1 MKKTGRRILIAAL
14 AALVLAGVTA
24 YAVTNYGSESDPLI
38 TKSYLDSVVQPK
50 LEAELG
56 RQMDEAE
63 QEMQSSTPGE
73 FTELSLKAGQS
84 LTCTAG
90 SEFLLRSGSAK
101 SVGSLADTT
110 GGGSVSAGA
119 AITANHLYMA
129 AENGGGLTASA
140 NAVVLV
146 SGSYSLG

>member
-14 AALVLAGVTA
+14 AVLVLAGVTA

-38 TKSYLDSVVQPK
+38 TKSYLDGVVQPK

-56 RQMDEAE
+56 RALDAAE
-63 QEMQSSTPGE
+63 QELQSSRPGE

-84 LTCTAG
+84 LSCTAG

-101 SVGSLADTT
+101 ALGALADTT
-110 GGGSVSAGA
+110 GGVSVSADA
-119 AITANHLYMA
+119 ALTASHLYMA
-129 AENGGGLTASA
+129 AENGCGLTASA
-140 NAVVLV
+140 DAVVLV
-146 SGSYSLG
+146 SGSYTLG

>member
-1 MKKTGRRILIAAL
+1 MKKKKMRMILIAL
-14 AALVLAGVTA
+14 AVLLLAGAGV
-24 YAVTNYGSESDPLI
+24 YAATSYGSESDPLI
-38 TKSYLDSVVQPK
+38 TKSYLDKVLQPQ
-50 LEAELG
+50 LEAELDAALG
-56 RQMDEAE
+56 ESE
-63 QEMQSSTPGE
+63 PGE
-73 FTELSLKAGQS
+73 FDELKLGAGQS
-84 LTCTAG
+84 VLCGAG
-90 SEFLLRSGSAK
+90 GELLLRSGSAK